1 MRTLQTKEA
10 RTNLLNSIIEHR
22 QTQGYKLEIFNG
34 LQILTKAED
43 GKWFLE
49 VYQDNSTKPL
59 LNYYYKVEA
68 QMMQRIEQTK
78 QNYTSRVEYKAKRKA
93 EQSGR
98 LTGAAACA
106 DAIRAELKT
115 VFPYIKFSV
124 RSETFAGGDAV
135 RVSWE
140 DGVTVGEVENVTGK
154 YQSGHFNGMEDIY
167 EYSNRNSDL
176 PQVKY
181 ITEARKMSAEAEA
194 ILNPIAKELFESFGS
209 DEAYNCRG
217 WEQFLY
223 RVFVHSSFP
232 KGATVTGII
241 PTGETCGIN
250 TPEKFYKLG
259 FDVPQVEQV
268 EEVAPMQVETGKISV
283 IEYGRGLA
291 VIGDTKPIKDQL
303 KEMGGR
309 FNFHLTCGAGWVF
322 PVSKLEELKKMLLSI
337 NKKDEPQ
344 STDKPVEVTPKVL
357 EHETTLKD
365 EVEKTLDFFKTTDL
379 AIYGKVTE
387 GTKEAYKVQ
396 NVPFVEVEQY
406 DNLADITAANSGK
419 IISLCN
425 LAQLVNQ

>member
-10 RTNLLNSIIEHR
+10 RTNLLNSIIERR
-22 QTQGYKLEIFNG
+22 QTQGYKLETFKG

-59 LNYYYKVEA
+59 LNYYYRVEA
-68 QMMQRIEQTK
+68 QMLQRIEQTK
-78 QNYTSRVEYKAKRKA
+78 QNYTSRSEWKAKRKA

-115 VFPYIKFSV
+115 VLPHIKFSV

-135 RVSWE
+135 RISWE
-140 DGVTVGEVENVTGK
+140 DGATVDEVENVTGK

-181 ITEARKMSAEAEA
+181 ITESRKMSAEAEA

-209 DEAYNCRG
+209 NEAYNCRG

-223 RVFVHSSFP
+223 RVFVNCSFP

-259 FDVPQVEQV
+259 FDVPQVEQPTPQ
-268 EEVAPMQVETGKISV
+268 AKQAQQTSADSSKISV
-283 IEYGRGLA
+283 VEYGRGLA
-291 VIGDTKPIKDQL
+291 VVGNTKPIKEEL
-303 KEMGGR
+303 KAIGGR
-309 FNFHLTCGAGWVF
+309 FNKFLTVGVGWVF
-322 PVSKLEELKKMLLSI
+322 PLSKLEEIKALLTQTAQSKANEGQPTEPKPTEPTLNDEIKK
-337 NKKDEPQ
+337 
-344 STDKPVEVTPKVL
+344 TV
-357 EHETTLKD
+357 
-365 EVEKTLDFFKTTDL
+365 DFFVQTDL
-379 AIYGKVTE
+379 AIYGQVQQSTY
-387 GTKEAYKVQ
+387 EAAKMQ
-396 NVPFVEVEQY
+396 EVEVEEY
-406 DNLADITAANSGK
+406 TTLTDIQQAAQGGK
-419 IISLCN
+419 VISLCN
-425 LAQLVNQ
+425 LSQLVNQK